1 MFNKRI
7 WIIGMMILIA
17 VFTLP
22 FTVFAQQTISYGQV
36 VTGEINENNPSVSYT
51 FNGNQ
56 GDTILARMNGTGE
69 MTLDSYLTLFDPQ
82 GNFLY
87 SDDDSGGN
95 RNALVGP
102 VVLPQTGAYTITASS
117 CCDPNAT
124 GSTGTYELVVEQ
136 VQVPVV
142 APNQPANF
150 ELSNENPVAF
160 FILMSNSVSSPI
172 TRAVVDVTNA
182 PAGNWNINMDVR
194 APLGNSFY
202 SSYIPPASSRYVV
215 DPIIT
220 NLIDGAYQIRV
231 SLYTEMPDTPILEPG
246 QKIQATLSI
255 EESPVT
261 PITIGSSVSG
271 TLDDNTPVLYYSFDA
286 NMRDLLN
293 LVGEQPTESQP
304 ISVTV
309 YEPSGFSVTGA
320 STINYMDGSNS
331 GRLVIDPLRAV
342 NQGTYFIGVSRAT
355 YYSPDD
361 IIGKVST
368 FTLSLRATETPMLQ
382 VGVPVTGVFDN
393 PQQYEQ
399 VYRYQATAN
408 QTIRITLTSLNGGY
422 APAFDFVGEAFE
434 SPDTNIAN
442 INSIAPGKVVYEVT
456 LYYDSVYLIRVRN
469 GIFYSFE
476 DVAGEYSLQIDVVE

>member
-1 MFNKRI
+1 MFNKRL
-7 WIIGMMILIA
+7 WIIGMITLIV

-22 FTVFAQQTISYGQV
+22 LAVFAQQAISYGQL
-36 VTGEINENNPSVSYT
+36 VTGEINENTPSVSYR

-56 GDTILARMNGTGE
+56 GDTILARMNATGE
-69 MTLDSYLTLFDPQ
+69 MTLDSYLTLFDSD
-82 GNFLY
+82 GNFMY

-95 RNALVGP
+95 RNALLGP
-102 VVLPQTGAYTITASS
+102 VVLPQTGMYTITASS
-117 CCDPNAT
+117 CCDSSTA
-124 GSTGTYELVVEQ
+124 GSTGTYELLVEQ

-142 APNQPANF
+142 APNQPVNF
-150 ELSNENPVAF
+150 ELSNDNPVAF
-160 FILMSNSVSSPI
+160 FILIGSSVSSPI
-172 TRAVVDVTNA
+172 SQAVVNVTNA
-182 PAGNWNINMDVR
+182 PTGNWNINMDVR

-202 SSYIPPASSRYVV
+202 SSYTPPTSSRYVV

-220 NLIDGAYQIRV
+220 NIVDGAYQIRV
-231 SLYTEMPDTPILEPG
+231 SLYTEMPDTPSLESG
-246 QKIQATLSI
+246 QTIQASLVI
-255 EESPVT
+255 NESPVT
-261 PITIGSSVSG
+261 PIVIGSSVSG
-271 TLDDNTPVLYYSFDA
+271 TLDDNTPIQYYSFDA
-286 NMRDLLN
+286 SMGDLLS
-293 LVGEQPTESQP
+293 LVGEQPIESQP

-320 STINYMDGSNS
+320 STINYTDGSNS
-331 GRLVIDPLRAV
+331 GRFIIDPLRAM
-342 NQGTYFIGVSRAT
+342 NSGAYFIGVSRAT
-355 YYSPDD
+355 YYAPEEV
-361 IIGKVST
+361 IGKVST

-408 QTIRITLTSLNGGY
+408 QAIRITLTSLNAGY

-476 DVAGEYSLQIDVVE
+476 DVAGEYSLQVDVVE